1 MSSVKRA
8 ISGSDWSRQFQT
20 RPSRPP
26 GRRTR
31 WISASARSP
40 SNQWN
45 AWATVTASTAPSG
58 SGISS
63 AVPASARTP
72 GSDASSALRI
82 ASTGSPATTL
92 APAATSS
99 RVSARRLPLL
109 SPLRAGDVGIDADEA
124 RALLT
129 GGALL
134 LDVRRPD
141 DRTEPLVGAERV
153 PPDEIPTHLAN
164 LDRTA
169 PILLA
174 CT

>member
-1 MSSVKRA
+1 MS
-8 ISGSDWSRQFQT
+8 T
-20 RPSRPP
+20 
-26 GRRTR
+26 
-31 WISASARSP
+31 
-40 SNQWN
+40 
-45 AWATVTASTAPSG
+45 
-58 SGISS
+58 
-63 AVPASARTP
+63 
-72 GSDASSALRI
+72 
-82 ASTGSPATTL
+82 
-92 APAATSS
+92 
-99 RVSARRLPLL
+99 RRLPLL
-109 SPLRAGDVGIDADEA
+109 SPLRAGDVRIDADEA

-153 PPDEIPTHLAN
+153 PPDEIPTRLAN